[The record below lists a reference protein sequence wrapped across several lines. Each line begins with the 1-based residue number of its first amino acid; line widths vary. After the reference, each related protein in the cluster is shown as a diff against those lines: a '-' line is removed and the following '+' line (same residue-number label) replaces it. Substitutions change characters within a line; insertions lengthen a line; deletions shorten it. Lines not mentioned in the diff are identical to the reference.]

1 VPPRTSIVIPNLNG
15 RRFLG
20 SCLDAVDAQTDPDHE
35 AIVVDN
41 GSDDGSVMFLR
52 EHYPHV
58 RVVELD
64 RNHGFAGA
72 MNAGIREAEGEL
84 VAFLN
89 NDAEPKPEWLEELRQ
104 CLERHPRAA
113 AATAKLVSS
122 DSQAVLDG
130 AGDGLTPSFLPF
142 VRGHGE
148 RGEGRYEEEV
158 EVFSASGT
166 ASLWRGDVLNELGGF
181 DERFFAYY
189 EDVDLSFRARLLGHE
204 CWYAPRAVAAHRRGG
219 TAGQDLHFTLFHP
232 ARNRWF
238 FLLKDAPAG
247 LLIRHPL
254 GLLAGEVF
262 WWMRAVRSRSPRT
275 LLRAYA
281 EVLRN
286 LHPLLRERHALQRSR
301 VVTPRELDRLLT
313 RPSAP

>member
-1 VPPRTSIVIPNLNG
+1 MPRTSIVIPNLNG
-15 RRFLG
+15 RHFLG
-20 SCLDAVDAQTDPDHE
+20 PCLEAVGAQTDQDLE
-35 AIVVDN
+35 TIVVDN
-41 GSDDGSVMFLR
+41 GSHDGSVAFLR
-52 EHYPHV
+52 DRFPSV
-58 RVVELD
+58 RIIELG

-72 MNAGIREAEGEL
+72 MNAGIREAEGAL

-89 NDAEPKPEWLEELRQ
+89 NDAEPAPDWLRELRR

-113 AATAKLVSS
+113 AATAKLVN
-122 DSQAVLDG
+122 SQSPALLDG

-142 VRGHGE
+142 VRGHGKPD
-148 RGEGRYEEEV
+148 EGRYEEET
-158 EVFSASGT
+158 EVFGASGT
-166 ASLWRGDVLNELGGF
+166 ASLWRADVLRELGGF

-219 TAGQDLHFTLFHP
+219 TAGEDLRFTLFYP

-238 FLLKDAPAG
+238 FLLKCAPGG
-247 LLIRHPL
+247 LLVRHTL
-254 GLLAGEVF
+254 GLLAGEAF
-262 WWMRAVRSRSPRT
+262 WWARAVRSRSPRT

-286 LHPLLRERHALQRSR
+286 LHPLLRERTRLQRSR
-301 VVTPRELDRLLT
+301 VIAAHELDRLLT
-313 RPSAP
+313 RPG

>member
-1 VPPRTSIVIPNLNG
+1 VPNPRTSIVIPNLNG
-15 RRFLG
+15 RHFLD
-20 SCLDAVDAQTDPDHE
+20 SCLDAVARQTDQDLE
-35 AIVVDN
+35 TIVIDN
-41 GSDDGSVMFLR
+41 GSDDGSVAFIR
-52 EHYPHV
+52 DRFPRV
-58 RVVELD
+58 RVIELG

-72 MNAGIREAEGEL
+72 MNAGIREAEGAL

-89 NDAEPKPEWLEELRQ
+89 NDAEPAPDWLDELRR

-122 DSQAVLDG
+122 QSPALLDG

-142 VRGHGE
+142 VRAHGKPD
-148 RGEGRYEEEV
+148 EGRYDEET

-166 ASLWRGDVLNELGGF
+166 ASLWRGDVLRELGGF

-219 TAGQDLHFTLFHP
+219 TAGKDLRFTLFHP

-238 FLLKDAPAG
+238 FLLKCAPGG
-247 LLIRHPL
+247 LLVRHPL
-254 GLLAGEVF
+254 GLLAGEAF
-262 WWMRAVRSRSPRT
+262 WWARAVRSRSPRT

-286 LHPLLRERHALQRSR
+286 LQPVLRERSRLQRSR
-301 VVTPRELDRLLT
+301 VVSARELDRLLT
-313 RPSAP
+313 RPG

>member
-1 VPPRTSIVIPNLNG
+1 VPARTSIVIPNLNG

-20 SCLDAVDAQTDPDHE
+20 PCLDAVRGQTDPDHE

-41 GSDDGSVMFLR
+41 GSDDGSVAFLR
-52 EHYPHV
+52 EHFPHV

-89 NDAEPKPEWLEELRQ
+89 NDAEPRPDWLEELRRS
-104 CLERHPRAA
+104 LERHPRAA

-122 DSQAVLDG
+122 DSPTVLDG
-130 AGDGLTPSFLPF
+130 AGDGLTPAFLPY

-148 RGEGRYEEEV
+148 RDEGRYEEEV

-166 ASLWRGDVLNELGGF
+166 ASLWRGDLLRALGGF

-219 TAGQDLHFTLFHP
+219 TAGEDLRFTLYHP

-254 GLLAGEVF
+254 GLLAGEAF

-286 LHPLLRERHALQRSR
+286 LRPLLRERHALQRSR

>member
-1 VPPRTSIVIPNLNG
+1 MPRTSVVVPNLNG
-15 RRFLG
+15 RHFLG
-20 SCLDAVDAQTDPDHE
+20 PCLDAVAAQTDPDFE
-35 AIVVDN
+35 TIVVDN
-41 GSDDGSVMFLR
+41 GSDDGSVAFLR
-52 EHYPHV
+52 ERFPHV
-58 RVVELD
+58 RVVALG

-89 NDAEPKPEWLEELRQ
+89 NDAEPRPAWLDELRR

-122 DSQAVLDG
+122 EAPGRLDG
-130 AGDGLTPSFLPF
+130 AGDGLTPAFLPF
-142 VRGHGE
+142 VRGHAE
-148 RGEGRYEEEV
+148 NDDGRFDVEI
-158 EVFSASGT
+158 EVFGASGA
-166 ASLWRGDVLNELGGF
+166 ASLWHGDVLRALGGF

-204 CWYAPRAVAAHRRGG
+204 CWYAPRAVAVHRRGG
-219 TAGQDLHFTLFHP
+219 TAGENLRFTLYHP

-238 FLLKDAPAG
+238 FLLKNAPAG
-247 LLIRHPL
+247 LLVRHPL
-254 GLLAGEVF
+254 GLLAGEAF
-262 WWMRAVRSRSPRT
+262 WWRRALRSRSPRT

-286 LHPLLRERHALQRSR
+286 LRPLLQERRALQRAR
-301 VVTPRELDRLLT
+301 VASTRELDRLLSQ
-313 RPSAP
+313 PD

>member
-1 VPPRTSIVIPNLNG
+1 MTRTSIVIPNLNG

-20 SCLDAVDAQTDPDHE
+20 PCLDAVAAQTDADFE

-41 GSDDGSVMFLR
+41 GSDDGSVAFVR
-52 EHYPHV
+52 ERFPHV
-58 RVVELD
+58 RVVALG

-72 MNAGIREAEGEL
+72 MNAGIAASEGEL

-89 NDAEPKPEWLEELRQ
+89 NDAEPQPAWLDELRR
-104 CLERHPRAA
+104 CLERHPRTA
-113 AATAKLVSS
+113 AATAKLLSS
-122 DSQAVLDG
+122 EAQGRLDG

-142 VRGHGE
+142 VRGHGQADD
-148 RGEGRYEEEV
+148 GRYDEEI
-158 EVFSASGT
+158 EVFGASGT
-166 ASLWRGDVLNELGGF
+166 ASLWRGDVLRDLGGF

-219 TAGQDLHFTLFHP
+219 TAGEDLRFTLYHP

-238 FLLKDAPAG
+238 FLLRNAPAG
-247 LLIRHPL
+247 LLLRHPI
-254 GLLAGEVF
+254 GLLAGEAF

-275 LLRAYA
+275 LVRAYA
-281 EVLRN
+281 DVLRH
-286 LHPLLRERHALQRSR
+286 LRPLLQERRELQRSR
-301 VVTPRELDRLLT
+301 AVTARELDRLLT
-313 RPSAP
+313 RPG